1 MQVSVDGVSLRV
13 ESRGEGSPVVLLH
26 GLGSSGMDYE
36 HVAPGLA
43 RKRRVIVPDVRG
55 HGRSDKP
62 PGPYSVSMFAA
73 DLEAALDHMG
83 VKAAHVAGLSMGG
96 MIAFQMAVDRPDLVR
111 SLTIINSGPAL
122 VPRGFQQRYALW
134 LRLFILRWM
143 GPKAWA
149 KVLASRLFPKP
160 EQETQRRQ
168 VIERFGSNPKGP
180 YLAAT
185 KALIGWSVLD
195 RVKEIACP
203 VLVLGSDRDYSPT
216 EVKRAYVALLRDARL
231 VEIRDSGHAAPSD
244 QPGQVLA
251 AMESFLD
258 EVEGAPAPAR
268 Q

>member
-1 MQVSVDGVSLRV
+1 MQVSGNGVSLWV
-13 ESRGEGSPVVLLH
+13 ETQGEGSPVVLLH
-26 GLGSSGMDYE
+26 GLGSSGVDYE

-43 RKRRVIVPDVRG
+43 RRHRVIVPDVRG

-62 PGPYSVSMFAA
+62 AGPYSIPMFAA
-73 DLEAALDHMG
+73 DIEAALDLLG

-122 VPRGFQQRYALW
+122 VPTTLQQKWPLW
-134 LRLFILRWM
+134 VRLFILGVFGSR
-143 GPKAWA
+143 AWA
-149 KVLASRLFPKP
+149 RVLAAKLFPKP
-160 EQETQRRQ
+160 EQEAQRRQ
-168 VIERFGSNPKGP
+168 VIDRFGSNPKAA

-185 KALIGWSVLD
+185 RALIGWSVLD

-203 VLVLGSDRDYSPT
+203 VLVLGSDHDYSTT
-216 EVKRAYVALLRDARL
+216 EAKRAYVALLRDARL

-244 QPGQVLA
+244 QPEQVLA

-258 EVEGAPAPAR
+258 PLER